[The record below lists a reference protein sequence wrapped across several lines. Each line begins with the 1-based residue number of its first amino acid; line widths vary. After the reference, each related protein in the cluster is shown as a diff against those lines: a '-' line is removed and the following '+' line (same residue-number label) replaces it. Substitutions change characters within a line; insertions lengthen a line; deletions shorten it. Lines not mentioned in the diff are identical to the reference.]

1 MPMRPYSRLQ
11 NTTDE
16 SNPIDELLLA
26 EADDLAPL
34 TTTRDIPVVAAD
46 AEVTDTSPPIAS
58 EAPRSAF
65 DAVDRFVSSEVPV
78 FGWRRVLFVVSG
90 IMLPPSRAE
99 RELREAA
106 RLLVLSVGSGQP
118 DPAKEAS
125 P

>member
-34 TTTRDIPVVAAD
+34 TTTRDIPVVAIDDEA
-46 AEVTDTSPPIAS
+46 TDTSPTLAS
-58 EAPRSAF
+58 DAPHGAL
-65 DAVDRFVSSEVPV
+65 AAIERFVSCEVPV
-78 FGWRRVLFVVSG
+78 FGWRRLLFVVSG
-90 IMLPPSRAE
+90 IVLPPSRAE

-106 RLLVLSVGSGQP
+106 RLLMSSVGSGQP

-125 P
+125 S

>member
-16 SNPIDELLLA
+16 SMPIDELLLA

-34 TTTRDIPVVAAD
+34 TTTRDIPAVVID
-46 AEVTDTSPPIAS
+46 DEVTDASPKIAS
-58 EAPRSAF
+58 DVPRGAF
-65 DAVDRFVSSEVPV
+65 DAVERFVSSEVPV

-90 IMLPPSRAE
+90 IVLPPSRAE

-106 RLLVLSVGSGQP
+106 RLLVSSVGSGQP

-125 P
+125 S